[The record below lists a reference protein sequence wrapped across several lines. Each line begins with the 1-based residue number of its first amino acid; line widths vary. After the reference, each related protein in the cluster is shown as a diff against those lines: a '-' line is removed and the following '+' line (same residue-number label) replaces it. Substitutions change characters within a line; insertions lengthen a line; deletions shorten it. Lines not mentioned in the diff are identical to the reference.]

1 MGTDKQ
7 KIAKNT
13 LYMYIRM
20 FFIILIGFYSSR
32 LILQNL
38 GISDYGLYNVIGG
51 TITLFAF
58 LNTAMS
64 QATQRYLIYENGKGD
79 INRLKQIFCMCMNV
93 HIIIS
98 FIIIIFAEIIGLW
111 LLYNKLTI
119 PENRIDVA
127 FWVFQ
132 FSIVASVINI
142 TQVPY
147 TASINAHERFNIFAL
162 ISIIDAVLKLILVYC
177 LKYVQIDRLVLYAFC
192 MLCINSF
199 TAILYRCYCIR
210 NFKECK
216 YALYW
221 NKNDF
226 KEMTSYTSWSLI
238 GNFANTMSD
247 QGVNIL
253 LNIFFGTGVNA
264 ARGIAIQIKTSIASL
279 VYNFQGASIPQI
291 IKTYAQ
297 KNYNEM
303 IDLVFKTSK
312 ISFYLSFIAILPV
325 WLELPLLLK
334 IWLGEVP
341 PHLIIFSRIILA
353 GILAQS
359 LGGTLQTVIQA
370 TGKIKRYQL
379 TVGLINLSIL
389 PLSYLLLK
397 LGCEASTPFY
407 VALVISLLIVF
418 TNLYN
423 TFKLIKFPVRDYIK
437 KIIWTDLK
445 VFFCGIIIPLLIY
458 ASTNESIIRLIVI
471 FFISLSTQAIVIFYL
486 GLNKNERK
494 WIINI
499 ISNKIKKQQ

>member
-1 MGTDKQ
+1 
-7 KIAKNT
+7 
-13 LYMYIRM
+13 M

-38 GISDYGLYNVIGG
+38 GVSDYGLYNVVGG
-51 TITLFAF
+51 TVTLFAF

-79 INRLKQIFCMCMNV
+79 LNRLKQIFCMCMNV

-98 FIIIIFAEIIGLW
+98 FIIIILAEIIGLW

-132 FSIVASVINI
+132 FSIVASVMNI

-147 TASINAHERFNIFAL
+147 TASINAHEKFNIFAL

-199 TAILYRCYCIR
+199 TAILYRCYCIK

-216 YALYW
+216 YTLYW
-221 NKNDF
+221 DKNDF

-247 QGVNIL
+247 QGVNVL

-264 ARGIAIQIKTSIASL
+264 ARGIALQVKTSIASL

-297 KNYNEM
+297 KDYNEM

-312 ISFYLSFIAILPV
+312 ISFFLSFIAILPV

-341 PHLIIFSRIILA
+341 PHLINFSRIILA
-353 GILAQS
+353 GIIVQS

-370 TGKIKRYQL
+370 TGRIKRYQL
-379 TVGLINLSIL
+379 TVGLINLSTL

-397 LGCEASTPFY
+397 LGCNASTPFY
-407 VALVISLLIVF
+407 VAVVISLIIVF

-423 TFKLIKFPVRDYIK
+423 TFKLIKFPIYDYIK

-445 VFFCGIIIPLLIY
+445 VFLCGVIIPLLVYTSID
-458 ASTNESIIRLIVI
+458 ESMKRLIITFVV
-471 FFISLSTQAIVIFYL
+471 SLSTQFIIIFYL
-486 GLNKNERK
+486 GLSKNERK
-494 WIINI
+494 WIVDV
-499 ISNKIKKQQ
+499 ISNKIRKQQ